1 MSDANDAFSK
11 NNQRTLIKFHFLLTY
26 WASKLL
32 LFLQIQLAVAYPY
45 HILSCNSNP
54 FIHLI
59 IMNDD
64 LKSNLLKAM
73 MNTSLG
79 EEKQK
84 TKDLKVEKRT
94 ENDKNDDTIGSTS
107 EQGRQ

>member
-1 MSDANDAFSK
+1 
-11 NNQRTLIKFHFLLTY
+11 
-26 WASKLL
+26 
-32 LFLQIQLAVAYPY
+32 
-45 HILSCNSNP
+45 
-54 FIHLI
+54 
-59 IMNDD
+59 MNDD

>member
-11 NNQRTLIKFHFLLTY
+11 NNQRILIKFHFLLTY

-54 FIHLI
+54 FIHI

-94 ENDKNDDTIGSTS
+94 ENDKNDDTIGRTS

>member
-1 MSDANDAFSK
+1 MTDTSDDFSK
-11 NNQRTLIKFHFLLTY
+11 NNQRILIEFYIVLLFC
-26 WASKLL
+26 ACNLF

-45 HILSCNSNP
+45 HILSCNSNT
-54 FIHLI
+54 FIHI

-79 EEKQK
+79 EENQK
-84 TKDLKVEKRT
+84 TNDLKVEKRT
-94 ENDKNDDTIGSTS
+94 ENDKNDDTIGSIS